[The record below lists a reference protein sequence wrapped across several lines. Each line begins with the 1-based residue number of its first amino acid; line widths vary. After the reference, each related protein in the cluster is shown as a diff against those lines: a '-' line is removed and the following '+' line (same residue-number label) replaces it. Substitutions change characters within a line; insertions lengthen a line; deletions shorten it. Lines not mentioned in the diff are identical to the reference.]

1 MVEAHH
7 TVVRHKE
14 LMPMLHVFLFST
26 DWLSS
31 LWWAGWHQASDT
43 ETTGS
48 LLISVCSWDLF
59 HLNIC
64 GGSIDTCTYSHSVLA
79 VILRGNV
86 SFRVL
91 FIKSSW
97 TLTELPHKG
106 LSVFLPRGV
115 LSRSPAPFGIIK
127 EKLLM
132 NLSLWKCQITAY
144 SRRWY
149 LQINNCSTGSR
160 IITGFNCT

>member
-48 LLISVCSWDLF
+48 VHYWFRSAHGIYSILTYAVAPSIHVPTVTLF
-59 HLNIC
+59 
-64 GGSIDTCTYSHSVLA
+64 
-79 VILRGNV
+79 ILRGNV